1 VLRYGEFAVEAQN
14 AAFVQGLLAF
24 INIIVQTEVSLS
36 PDVNSLPWEQPAGQP
51 QVREPERFTGLRV
64 RLQIFEG
71 PLDLL
76 LYLIRA
82 HRYDVFDIP
91 VAAVTAQFMEFLQLM
106 EELDLEYAGD
116 FLVTAAT
123 LMQIKS
129 RMLLPQHESA
139 NEDEMDEG
147 KNDLRQELVER
158 LLEYQKFQGAADTLR
173 DMREERAQMFTRPA
187 VVEGLNGLDGIRP
200 LPDAAEVNGGLL
212 LQDIST
218 FDLLRALKK
227 VLDRVAERPVALV
240 RRETFSIAE
249 RVRDMLR
256 RVRATD
262 EGISFGALCE
272 DCQTRLEVVVTFL
285 ALLEL
290 VSRQHVRVTQRE
302 LFDEIWVRST

>member
-1 VLRYGEFAVEAQN
+1 M
-14 AAFVQGLLAF
+14 
-24 INIIVQTEVSLS
+24 QTEVSLS
-36 PDVNSLPWEQPAGQP
+36 PDANGSPWEQPTGQP
-51 QVREPERFTGLRV
+51 QVREPERFTGHRV

-116 FLVTAAT
+116 FMVTAAT

-147 KNDLRQELVER
+147 KNDPRQELVER

-173 DMREERAQMFTRPA
+173 DMREERSQMFSRPT
-187 VVEGLNGLDGIRP
+187 VVEGLNSLDGIRP
-200 LPDAAEVNGGLL
+200 LPDAAEADGALL

-249 RVRDMLR
+249 RVRDLLR

-290 VSRQHVRVTQRE
+290 VNRQHVSVMQRD
-302 LFDEIWVRST
+302 LFDEIWVRSA

>member
-1 VLRYGEFAVEAQN
+1 MEA
-14 AAFVQGLLAF
+14 
-24 INIIVQTEVSLS
+24 SLS
-36 PDVNSLPWEQPAGQP
+36 PVDTAGSDASGPPWEQPTGQP
-51 QVREPERFTGLRV
+51 QVRDPERFRGHRV
-64 RLQIFEG
+64 RLRIFEG

-91 VAAVTAQFMEFLQLM
+91 VAAVTGQFLEFLQVM

-123 LMQIKS
+123 LMQIKA
-129 RMLLPQHESA
+129 RMLLPQHESV

-147 KNDLRQELVER
+147 KNDPRQELVER

-173 DMREERAQMFTRPA
+173 DLREERARTFTRPA
-187 VVEGLNGLDGIRP
+187 VVEGLNGLDGVHA
-200 LPDAAEVNGGLL
+200 LPDVEADGALL

-240 RRETFSIAE
+240 RRETFSLAE
-249 RVRDMLR
+249 RVRDLLH

-262 EGISFGALCE
+262 EGVSFGALCE
-272 DCQTRLEVVVTFL
+272 DCETRLEVVVTFL

-290 VSRQHVRVTQRE
+290 ISRQHVRVTQRK
-302 LFDEIWVRST
+302 LFDEIWVCKA